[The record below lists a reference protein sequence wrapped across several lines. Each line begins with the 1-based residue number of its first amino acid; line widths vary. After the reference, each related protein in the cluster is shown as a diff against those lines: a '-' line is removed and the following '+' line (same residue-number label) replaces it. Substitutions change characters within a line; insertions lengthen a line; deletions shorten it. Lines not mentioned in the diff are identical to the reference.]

1 MKKLFGLF
9 LCAFMLLYVAC
20 GEVDNVVTKLEHQS
34 IGGIKYL
41 DKFDFMKKIEHN
53 NDRGARL
60 YISMS
65 SQPNHDK
72 TLISCVLISRNS
84 VQDTKV
90 FNYTE
95 ETENFAIYLTE
106 HVTNNLIT
114 EAEKEWLIK
123 DYATLIESNRTIINP
138 N

>member
-1 MKKLFGLF
+1 MKKLLGLL
-9 LCAFMLLYVAC
+9 LCVFMLLNVAC
-20 GEVDNVVTKLEHQS
+20 GGADNVFTREEHQN

-60 YISMS
+60 YINMS

-72 TLISCVLISRNS
+72 TVISCVLISRNS
-84 VQDTKV
+84 IQDTKV
-90 FNYTE
+90 FNYSE
-95 ETENFAIYLTE
+95 EIETFAIYLTE
-106 HVTNNLIT
+106 HVTNNFIT
-114 EAEKEWLIK
+114 ESEKDWLIK
-123 DYATLIESNRTIINP
+123 DYATIIESNRTVINP